1 MTSVGMFSVT
11 PRDFSRRCMLG
22 NQC

>member
-11 PRDFSRRCMLG
+11 PRDFSRSCMLA
-22 NQC
+22 NRC